1 MIRVIEEQDMDRIG
15 GYSLQRR
22 VESVKVLQVIN
33 FLSEPVQNFQAVS
46 EEETHLD
53 LVFLGEIRV
62 VFFYDLYASELTSH

>member
-33 FLSEPVQNFQAVS
+33 FLGESVQNFQAVC
-46 EEETHLD
+46 EEEPYLY
-53 LVFLGEIRV
+53 LVLLGEI
-62 VFFYDLYASELTSH
+62 